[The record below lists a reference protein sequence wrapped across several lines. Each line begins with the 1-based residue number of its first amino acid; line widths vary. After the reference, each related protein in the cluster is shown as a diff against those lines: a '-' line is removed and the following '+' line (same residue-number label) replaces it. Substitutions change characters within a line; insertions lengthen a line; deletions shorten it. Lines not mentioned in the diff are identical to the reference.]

1 MMDTGLIVT
10 ISMQTIAYGIGLF
23 KMWSDM
29 QLKLKELEM
38 RVQNV
43 EKMDTDIKSAISR
56 MEKMITEIRL
66 ELKDKADRNG

>member
-1 MMDTGLIVT
+1 MDTGLIIT
-10 ISMQTIAYGIGLF
+10 IATQTIAYGIGLF

-29 QLKLKELEM
+29 QLKLKELEL

-43 EKMDTDIKSAISR
+43 EKMDTDIKSAINR

-66 ELKDKADRNG
+66 ELKDKADRNA

>member
-43 EKMDTDIKSAISR
+43 EKMDSDIKSAISR

-66 ELKDKADRNG
+66 ELKDKADRNA

>member
-1 MMDTGLIVT
+1 MDTGLIIT
-10 ISMQTIAYGIGLF
+10 IATQTIAYGIGLF

-29 QLKLKELEM
+29 QLKMKELEL

-43 EKMDTDIKSAISR
+43 EKMDTDIKQSIGR

-66 ELKDKADRNG
+66 ELKDKADRDA

>member
-1 MMDTGLIVT
+1 MDTGLIVT

-43 EKMDTDIKSAISR
+43 EKMDSDIKSAISR

>member
-1 MMDTGLIVT
+1 MDTGLIIT
-10 ISMQTIAYGIGLF
+10 IATQTIAYGIGLF

-29 QLKLKELEM
+29 QLKLKELEL

-43 EKMDTDIKSAISR
+43 EKMDTDIKQSIGR

-66 ELKDKADRNG
+66 ELKDKADRDA

>member
-1 MMDTGLIVT
+1 MDTGLIVT

-43 EKMDTDIKSAISR
+43 EKMDSDIKSAISR

-66 ELKDKADRNG
+66 ELKDKADRDA

>member
-1 MMDTGLIVT
+1 MDTGLIIT
-10 ISMQTIAYGIGLF
+10 IATQTIAYGIGLF

-29 QLKLKELEM
+29 QLKLKELEL

-43 EKMDTDIKSAISR
+43 EKMDTDIKQSIGR

-66 ELKDKADRNG
+66 ELKDKADRNA

>member
-1 MMDTGLIVT
+1 MMDTGLIIT
-10 ISMQTIAYGIGLF
+10 IATQTIAYGIGLF

-29 QLKLKELEM
+29 QLKLKELEL

-43 EKMDTDIKSAISR
+43 EKMDTDIKQSIGR

-66 ELKDKADRNG
+66 ELKDKADRDA

>member
-1 MMDTGLIVT
+1 MDTGLIIT
-10 ISMQTIAYGIGLF
+10 IAAQTIAYGIGLF

-29 QLKLKELEM
+29 QLKLKELEL

-43 EKMDTDIKSAISR
+43 EKMDTDIKQSIGR

-66 ELKDKADRNG
+66 ELKDKADRDA

>member
-43 EKMDTDIKSAISR
+43 EKMDSDIKSAISR

-66 ELKDKADRNG
+66 ELKDKADRDA

>member
-1 MMDTGLIVT
+1 MDTGLIIT
-10 ISMQTIAYGIGLF
+10 IATQTIAYGIGLF

-29 QLKLKELEM
+29 QLKLKELEL

-66 ELKDKADRNG
+66 ELKDKADRDA

>member
-1 MMDTGLIVT
+1 MMDTGLIIT
-10 ISMQTIAYGIGLF
+10 ISTQTVAYGIGLF

-43 EKMDTDIKSAISR
+43 EKMDNDIKSAISR

-66 ELKDKADRNG
+66 ELKDKADRDA

>member
-1 MMDTGLIVT
+1 MDTGLIIT
-10 ISMQTIAYGIGLF
+10 IATQTIAYAIGLF

-29 QLKLKELEM
+29 QLKLKELEL

-43 EKMDTDIKSAISR
+43 EKMDTDIKQSIGR

-66 ELKDKADRNG
+66 ELKDKADRDA

>member
-1 MMDTGLIVT
+1 MDTGLIIT
-10 ISMQTIAYGIGLF
+10 ISTQTVAYGIGLF

-43 EKMDTDIKSAISR
+43 EKMDSDIKSAISR

>member
-1 MMDTGLIVT
+1 MDTGLIIT
-10 ISMQTIAYGIGLF
+10 IATQTLAYGIGLF

-43 EKMDTDIKSAISR
+43 EKMDSDIKSAISR

-66 ELKDKADRNG
+66 ELKDKADRNA

>member
-1 MMDTGLIVT
+1 MDTGLIIT
-10 ISMQTIAYGIGLF
+10 IATQTIAYGIGLF

-43 EKMDTDIKSAISR
+43 EKMDSDIKSAISR

-66 ELKDKADRNG
+66 ELKDKADRDA

>member
-1 MMDTGLIVT
+1 MDTGLIIT
-10 ISMQTIAYGIGLF
+10 IATQTIAYGIGLF

-29 QLKLKELEM
+29 QLKLKELEL

-43 EKMDTDIKSAISR
+43 EKMDTDIKSAIAR

>member
-1 MMDTGLIVT
+1 MMDTGLIIT
-10 ISMQTIAYGIGLF
+10 IATQTIAYGIGLF

-43 EKMDTDIKSAISR
+43 EKMDSDIKSAISR

-66 ELKDKADRNG
+66 ELKDKADRDA

>member
-1 MMDTGLIVT
+1 MMDTGLIIT
-10 ISMQTIAYGIGLF
+10 ISTQTVAYGIGLF

-43 EKMDTDIKSAISR
+43 EKMDSDIKSAISR

>member
-1 MMDTGLIVT
+1 MDTGLIIT
-10 ISMQTIAYGIGLF
+10 IATQTIAYGIGLF

-29 QLKLKELEM
+29 QLKLKELEL

-66 ELKDKADRNG
+66 ELKDKADRNA